1 MVAASAAGWISDGA
15 ARPVLGVAGSMIAS
29 LVVSSVVYLMAKRF
43 LDDLRG
49 GR

>member
-1 MVAASAAGWISDGA
+1 MAAASAAGWISDGA
-15 ARPVLGVAGSMIAS
+15 TRPVLGLTGSMIAS